1 MEKEENL
8 NQENIESEISN
19 ENNETDNKSD
29 DNKEENKVVE
39 EEKELTPEE
48 RIKELE
54 DKLARTFAEME
65 NQRRR
70 FEKEKDDAYEYG
82 GFAFA
87 KEALNLI
94 DNLARSKL
102 ILESDDALKDTEAL
116 KKTLEH
122 FDIINKDLI
131 SIFTKNNI
139 KPIDCLNK
147 KLDPN
152 LHQAMM
158 EIEDDKK
165 EPGTIVQEVQ
175 KGFMIKDRLLRPS
188 LVGVSKKT
196 EKKELTPEE
205 RIKELEDKLA
215 RTFAEME
222 NQRRRFEK
230 EKDDAYE
237 YGGFAFAKE
246 ALNLI
251 DNLAR
256 SKLILESDDALKDTE
271 ALKKTLEHFDIINKD
286 LISIFT
292 KNNIKP
298 IDCLNKKL
306 DPNLHQAMMEIE
318 DDQKEPGT
326 IVQEV
331 QKGFMIKDRLLRPSL
346 VGVSKKT
353 EKKEEKSE
361 ENKENL
367 NK

>member
-8 NQENIESEISN
+8 NQENIKSETSN
-19 ENNETDNKSD
+19 ENNEADKKSD
-29 DNKEENKVVE
+29 DNKEENKIVE
-39 EEKELTPEE
+39 
-48 RIKELE
+48 
-54 DKLARTFAEME
+54 
-65 NQRRR
+65 
-70 FEKEKDDAYEYG
+70 
-82 GFAFA
+82 
-87 KEALNLI
+87 
-94 DNLARSKL
+94 
-102 ILESDDALKDTEAL
+102 
-116 KKTLEH
+116 
-122 FDIINKDLI
+122 
-131 SIFTKNNI
+131 
-139 KPIDCLNK
+139 
-147 KLDPN
+147 
-152 LHQAMM
+152 
-158 EIEDDKK
+158 
-165 EPGTIVQEVQ
+165 
-175 KGFMIKDRLLRPS
+175 
-188 LVGVSKKT
+188 